1 MTEEILSTG
10 IDVGTTTTHLIISRL
25 VLAVKEGFGCAPKVE
40 IVHKEIIY
48 QSDIY
53 FTPLEPDG
61 RISAIGVK
69 DIIISEYSNAGVT
82 PNMLGSGAVIIT
94 GESAR
99 RRNAKELLYEISDYA
114 GDFIVA
120 EAGGETESIL
130 AGKGTGAQTLS
141 DREQC
146 KVACVDIGGGTTN
159 ISVFDCGKAV
169 AASCIDVG
177 GRLIKIDDNRVVT
190 YISPYVSEL
199 LCSGG
204 VDLSVGNILE
214 RDVAQK
220 ICRLLMH
227 SMTDELNSL
236 PSADRYIFSGGVSS
250 CCGRDLDDYC
260 YGDLGVMLW
269 REIENSEWYLIH
281 NCTVADNAIRATVIG
296 AGNYSF
302 DISGSTIAC
311 IESALPIR
319 NIPCVGL
326 SIDCPEDIASAF
338 DGINR
343 RLSKYSLQ
351 KPVALS
357 FSGYKSI
364 GIDDMLGI
372 AHNISDALG
381 EYISNGQPV
390 IVLVE
395 QDIGKAMG
403 VCLKK
408 YLPKDYPVLCIDCVS
423 AEDGD
428 YIDIAKSV
436 GGGRAVPVSVKKL
449 VFSV

>member
-25 VLAVKEGFGCAPKVE
+25 VLSVKEGFGCAPKVE

-82 PNMLGSGAVIIT
+82 PNMFGSGAVIIT

-220 ICRLLMH
+220 Y
-227 SMTDELNSL
+227 
-236 PSADRYIFSGGVSS
+236 AD
-250 CCGRDLDDYC
+250 C
-260 YGDLGVMLW
+260 
-269 REIENSEWYLIH
+269 
-281 NCTVADNAIRATVIG
+281 
-296 AGNYSF
+296 
-302 DISGSTIAC
+302 
-311 IESALPIR
+311 
-319 NIPCVGL
+319 
-326 SIDCPEDIASAF
+326 
-338 DGINR
+338 
-343 RLSKYSLQ
+343 
-351 KPVALS
+351 
-357 FSGYKSI
+357 
-364 GIDDMLGI
+364 
-372 AHNISDALG
+372 
-381 EYISNGQPV
+381 
-390 IVLVE
+390 
-395 QDIGKAMG
+395 
-403 VCLKK
+403 
-408 YLPKDYPVLCIDCVS
+408 LCIV
-423 AEDGD
+423 
-428 YIDIAKSV
+428 
-436 GGGRAVPVSVKKL
+436 
-449 VFSV
+449 